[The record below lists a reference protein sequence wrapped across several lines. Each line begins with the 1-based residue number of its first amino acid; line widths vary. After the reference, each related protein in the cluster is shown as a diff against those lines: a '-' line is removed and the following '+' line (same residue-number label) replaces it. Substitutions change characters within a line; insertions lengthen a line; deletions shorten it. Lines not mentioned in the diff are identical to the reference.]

1 MSIAQ
6 TDDATPRKPLRL
18 WPGVAA
24 AVLILLAMVAVPI
37 VIPEF
42 AIFGMLG
49 GVVGGLAIVLW
60 WVFLSRAPWSE
71 RVGAIVVMVVAVFAT
86 KQIVHP
92 SIANAG
98 MSRMLP
104 IFSIPIMSL
113 GRVAWAAASRRLST
127 GPRRIS
133 MVAAILLACGLFTLV
148 RTGGVTGDGKSDLH
162 WRWTPTPEQRLLA
175 QAGDE
180 PLDLARG
187 GPKPLPPL
195 TAPPPAPAAA
205 ETPKELPV
213 AKAGPLDSARGR
225 PAAAPTT
232 PSLAK
237 TEPVIPAPVLASSR
251 HRARSASTKWAGP
264 EY

>member
-1 MSIAQ
+1 MTNQSNEP
-6 TDDATPRKPLRL
+6 TPRKPLRL

-24 AVLILLAMVAVPI
+24 AVLILLAMLAVPI

-113 GRVAWAAASRRLST
+113 GLVAWAAASRRLST

-133 MVAAILLACGLFTLV
+133 MVAAILKKCGLFTLV

-162 WRWTPTPEQRLLA
+162 WRVAPAPERRPLGP
-175 QAGDE
+175 AGDQA
-180 PLDLARG
+180 LAPAPG

-195 TAPPPAPAAA
+195 TPPPPAPAAA
-205 ETPKELPV
+205 ETPKELPR
-213 AKAGPLDSARGR
+213 AQARPLDSARGGR
-225 PAAAPTT
+225 PP
-232 PSLAK
+232 P
-237 TEPVIPAPVLASSR
+237 
-251 HRARSASTKWAGP
+251 
-264 EY
+264 

>member
-1 MSIAQ
+1 MTNQSNEP
-6 TDDATPRKPLRL
+6 TPRKPLRL

-98 MSRMLP
+98 MSRMMP
-104 IFSIPIMSL
+104 IFAIPIMSL
-113 GRVAWAAASRRLST
+113 GLVAWAAASRRLST
-127 GPRRIS
+127 GLRRIS

-162 WRWTPTPEQRLLA
+162 WRRPPTPQQRLLA

-180 PLDLARG
+180 PFDLARG
-187 GPKPLPPL
+187 GPQPHPPV
-195 TAPPPAPAAA
+195 TPPPPAPAPA
-205 ETPKELPV
+205 ETPKEPPV
-213 AKAGPLDSARGR
+213 AQTRAPDPRQAGPL
-225 PAAAPTT
+225 
-232 PSLAK
+232 
-237 TEPVIPAPVLASSR
+237 
-251 HRARSASTKWAGP
+251 
-264 EY
+264 